1 MRWLIICSVLAAS
14 PAYAQ
19 EVDRVAADSG
29 DSANDVDYSIPS
41 GPAFSFL
48 GTTPTQISQPGSL
61 KDLGVELATG
71 FDDNGKLQAGLA
83 VAVSPASLI
92 DGLDVLR
99 GLEISLGTARG
110 STEASAMDTRGPTDG
125 AIGARWTVIDQGDA
139 WKRKDFRAETMQLV
153 LDKCAPPGPA
163 PDQASADTL
172 ATRREALVACSKKY
186 IGQQRKKF
194 EDANWNAFRL
204 ELAAAVGWRFPDSNP
219 IATETFMLGH
229 SYWGLASGHIPNF
242 IDKHLQWTVLAELDQ
257 RHEAEGIEFTE
268 QLKGGARVFLGW
280 NRFHAYAELVWKYR
294 WIPEGMMGADERD
307 TDWGVG
313 AEVRITD
320 KQWLVVGV
328 GNALDDETDVQVF
341 GNVKWAITD
350 SETFKRPSRN

>member
-1 MRWLIICSVLAAS
+1 MRWLVICGALAAS

-19 EVDRVAADSG
+19 EADGVAAASG

-48 GTTPTQISQPGSL
+48 GTTPTQISQPGSI

-71 FDDNGKLQAGLA
+71 FDDNGKLKAGLA
-83 VAVSPASLI
+83 IAVAPASLV
-92 DGLDVLR
+92 DGLGALR
-99 GLEISLGTARG
+99 GLELSLGTARG
-110 STEASAMDTRGPTDG
+110 STEASAMDTRGPTDA

-139 WKRKDFRAETMQLV
+139 WKRHDFRAETMQLI

-163 PDQASADTL
+163 PDNADAAAL
-172 ATRREALVACSKKY
+172 AARRDALVACSKKY
-186 IGQQRKKF
+186 IAQQRTKF

-204 ELAAAVGWRFPDSNP
+204 ELAAAVGWRLPESNP
-219 IATETFMLGH
+219 IATETFTLGH
-229 SYWGLASGHIPNF
+229 AYWGLASGNIPGF
-242 IDKHLQWTVLAELDQ
+242 LDKNLQWTVLAELDQ
-257 RHEAEGIEFTE
+257 RHEAEGSALTE

-294 WIPEGMMGADERD
+294 WIPEGMPGPDERD

-328 GNALDDETDVQVF
+328 GNALDNESDIQVF

-350 SETFKRPSRN
+350 SERFARPSRN